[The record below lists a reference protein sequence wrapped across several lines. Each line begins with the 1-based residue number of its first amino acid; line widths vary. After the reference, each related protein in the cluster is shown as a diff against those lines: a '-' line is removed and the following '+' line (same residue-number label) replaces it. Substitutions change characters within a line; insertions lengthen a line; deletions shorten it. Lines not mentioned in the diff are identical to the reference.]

1 MNLVNEITPVINEY
15 TPKVEVGKNTKTTT
29 LSKRS
34 KTAIC
39 VEYRMLF
46 LDAFINSN
54 NSLLFTDRLN
64 MRIALYRI
72 MNMQMP
78 RSIA

>member
-1 MNLVNEITPVINEY
+1 VLKLSGMNLANEITPVINEY

-34 KTAIC
+34 KIAIC
-39 VEYRMLF
+39 VEYHILF

-54 NSLLFTDRLN
+54 KSLLSIDRPN
-64 MRIALYRI
+64 MRIALY
-72 MNMQMP
+72 
-78 RSIA
+78 